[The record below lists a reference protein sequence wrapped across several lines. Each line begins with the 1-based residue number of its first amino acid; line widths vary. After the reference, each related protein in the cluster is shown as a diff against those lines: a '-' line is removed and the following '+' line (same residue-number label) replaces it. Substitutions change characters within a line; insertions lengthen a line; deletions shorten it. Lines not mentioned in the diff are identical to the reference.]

1 MGILEPFYERGGRRL
16 QRRIGAEI
24 NKIKGLCECY
34 REWKNFV
41 GSSGFCTRVLYLGF
55 GTWVCRGLSARRRR
69 GRWAALGEEPLEHL
83 FISTSS

>member
-41 GSSGFCTRVLYLGF
+41 GLPVFF
-55 GTWVCRGLSARRRR
+55 ARGM
-69 GRWAALGEEPLEHL
+69 AAAHRQGNPMSI
-83 FISTSS
+83 FP